1 MAKLQR
7 LLPILLFLPLAACLS
22 DQKARLTACEAA
34 ATRTGAGQPF
44 KAIQSCM
51 DKAGYRFIGWDDGVV
66 CGMAAVI
73 RGQSLAGGTDA
84 LCFEPKS
91 WLALKIYRIEVPS
104 KSSRSG

>member
-22 DQKARLTACEAA
+22 DQKTQLTACEAA
-34 ATRTGAGQPF
+34 APRTGAGQPF
-44 KAIQSCM
+44 KSTQICM

-73 RGQSLAGGTDA
+73 RGQSLAGETDA

-104 KSSRSG
+104 KGSRSG